1 MDSITE
7 PPGGSTRS
15 KIGLLVLGLL
25 SIILVI
31 AYLSIRKHGVLG
43 EVNSPHPRMSL
54 PTLPSP
60 AVSPEPLVVGN
71 QHGTFHGAS
80 SCVLASIN
88 GMNFDRTVT
97 LSHGTVIGLG
107 GWLIDKMS
115 QTAPEQ
121 AWVVLAGEGAPESYQ
136 VPIRLREKRPD
147 VSQFFGGVAGYTNS
161 GFIVDIA
168 STGLPA
174 GNYRLYIVFKHGDV
188 YYTCDNGRQLKLG
201 QEASN
206 LAPVPGEKNGTLGQV
221 NSAQPST
228 SPPIPVSTAESP
240 EPFMAGGQQTAFHG
254 TESCVIGSIN
264 SMHYDKTISL
274 KPGAV
279 IDLEGWLID
288 KMSQTVPDQAWI
300 VLAGEDAAR
309 SYQVPITRHEKRPD
323 VSQHFG
329 GVAGYMDS
337 GFSVDIASAN
347 MLTGTYHI
355 YIVFKHGGMDYTC
368 DNGRRLKL
376 EQDASDPVPGSG
388 GKT

>member
-1 MDSITE
+1 MNSLWHRSS
-7 PPGGSTRS
+7 STIQSR
-15 KIGLLVLGLL
+15 IGLLALALLAIVLA
-25 SIILVI
+25 ILYV
-31 AYLSIRKHGVLG
+31 SIRKSGSLG
-43 EVNSPHPRMSL
+43 EVTSSRPRIDAPILASPIEDPL
-54 PTLPSP
+54 PL
-60 AVSPEPLVVGN
+60 AAGKQ
-71 QHGTFHGAS
+71 QHAFHGAN

-88 GMNFDRTVT
+88 GMNFDKAVT
-97 LSHGTVIGLG
+97 LSPGAVIGLG

-115 QTAPEQ
+115 QTVPEQ
-121 AWVVLAGEGAPESYQ
+121 AWVVLAGDGSTGSYQ

-147 VSQFFGGVAGYTNS
+147 VSQFFGGVTGYTNS

-206 LAPVPGEKNGTLGQV
+206 PAPVPMEKIGTLGQV

-240 EPFMAGGQQTAFHG
+240 EPFVAGRQQTAFHG

-264 SMHYDKTISL
+264 GMHYDKTISL
-274 KPGAV
+274 KPGTA

-300 VLAGEDAAR
+300 VLAGEGAVG
-309 SYQVPITRHEKRPD
+309 SYQVPIKRHEQRPD
-323 VSQHFG
+323 VSQYFG
-329 GVAGYMDS
+329 RVPGYMDS

-347 MLTGTYHI
+347 MLAGTYHI
-355 YIVFKHGGMDYTC
+355 YIVFKHGDVDYTC

-376 EQDASDPVPGSG
+376 EQGASDSVPGSG